1 MSLVLISPRSEQQYQ
16 AARGNLRE
24 VEEGQHKLPETPQ
37 QTAESAAAQQ
47 QMSTQR
53 PPQRTGANEA
63 IREEEFELAHR
74 RQLSP
79 EPPSEGHEL
88 RFAFQRPR
96 ERGMDGDE

>member
-1 MSLVLISPRSEQQYQ
+1 
-16 AARGNLRE
+16 
-24 VEEGQHKLPETPQ
+24 
-37 QTAESAAAQQ
+37 
-47 QMSTQR
+47 MSTQR

-88 RFAFQRPR
+88 RFAFQRLR